1 MASFPLLK
9 TGAVA
14 QYPAD
19 RTGRFSTRVLRFLD
33 GGEQRFAGFG
43 VPLKRWLIR
52 LELLD
57 DTELAT
63 FEEFFVAQGGRAGVF
78 TFTDPWDGTV
88 HLNCSFEDDVMTAEY
103 RGRGDGAAS
112 LVVKESR

>member
-1 MASFPLLK
+1 VASFPLLK

-19 RTGRFSTRVLRFLD
+19 RTRRFSTRVLRFLD
-33 GGEQRFAGFG
+33 GGEQRFAGFAA
-43 VPLKRWLIR
+43 PLKRWLVR

-57 DTELAT
+57 DAELAT

-78 TFTDPWDGTV
+78 TFTDPWNGTV
-88 HLNCSFEDDVMTAEY
+88 HPNCSFEDDGMTADY
-103 RGRGDGAAS
+103 RGRGDGATS
-112 LVVKESR
+112 MVVKENR